1 MHKYIR
7 DNGFQVTRALETAL
21 VDMYA
26 KYRNIEFVYEVF
38 GETKHK
44 GYFYLDYYDIRL
56 GNP

>member
-1 MHKYIR
+1 
-7 DNGFQVTRALETAL
+7 

-26 KYRNIEFVYEVF
+26 KYRNIESVYEVF